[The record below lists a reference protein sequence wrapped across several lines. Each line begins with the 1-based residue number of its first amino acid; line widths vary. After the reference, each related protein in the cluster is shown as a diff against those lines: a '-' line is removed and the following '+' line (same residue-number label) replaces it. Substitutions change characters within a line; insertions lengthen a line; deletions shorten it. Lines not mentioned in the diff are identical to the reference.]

1 MKELA
6 RLQLMALNNKL
17 NSEDITGGTIT
28 LSNIGAVGGMFG
40 SPLLNLPEVAII
52 AIGQIRKLPRFDDA
66 DNVYPA
72 SIANV
77 SFQFSHFDFMI
88 IQHALIVK

>member
-1 MKELA
+1 
-6 RLQLMALNNKL
+6 MATNNKL
-17 NSEDITGGTIT
+17 SSEDITGGTIT
-28 LSNIGAVGGMFG
+28 LSNIGAVGGKFG

-52 AIGQIRKLPRFDDA
+52 AIGKIQKLPRFDDD

-77 SFQFSHFDFMI
+77 S
-88 IQHALIVK
+88 LI